1 MNAEMIYANNKVMV
15 VNEKGEYIDRVD
27 YYDNLREVL
36 HLKNQLEQ
44 LEVNI
49 KKDKEKYNKYSKS
62 SKKKIINSVLLTQSC
77 IILGIPAVFYCLSG
91 FDKEIMQNI
100 VNYKIDSIF
109 GPINYLQSFYLMS
122 ETTVG
127 IPITIVT
134 ALQDYFNNLKIDES
148 VKTIEP
154 KLREEEKQQLEI
166 LKRIME
172 LEKNKTTNN
181 NNYNDFDII
190 DIETNE
196 INKPKIKSLQR
207 EV

>member
-1 MNAEMIYANNKVMV
+1 
-15 VNEKGEYIDRVD
+15 
-27 YYDNLREVL
+27 
-36 HLKNQLEQ
+36 
-44 LEVNI
+44 
-49 KKDKEKYNKYSKS
+49 
-62 SKKKIINSVLLTQSC
+62 
-77 IILGIPAVFYCLSG
+77 
-91 FDKEIMQNI
+91 
-100 VNYKIDSIF
+100 
-109 GPINYLQSFYLMS
+109 MS
-122 ETTVG
+122 ETSFG

-134 ALQDYFNNLKIDES
+134 ALQDYFNNLKIDDS
-148 VKTIEP
+148 VKTIES
-154 KLREEEKQQLEI
+154 KLRKEEKQQLEI